1 MIYITLHCDVYNL
14 ILLTACSPG
23 SCRKECSGRRRKV
36 RDTLMDF
43 RKKKKSAFKDLYCL
57 FQGFVWFISRICLVY
72 SKDLSGLFAGSAKY
86 LTLGS
91 PGIFEHVLKALP
103 EEWLGC

>member
-36 RDTLMDF
+36 RDTLMDL
-43 RKKKKSAFKDLYCL
+43 RKRQKSAISI
-57 FQGFVWFISRICLVY
+57 QGFVLFISRICLVY
-72 SKDLSGLFAGSAKY
+72 SKDLSGLFAGSAKC

-91 PGIFEHVLKALP
+91 PGIFEHVLKSLP

>member
-1 MIYITLHCDVYNL
+1 MIDITLHCDVYDL

-23 SCRKECSGRRRKV
+23 SSRKECSGGRRKV
-36 RDTLMDF
+36 RDTLMDL
-43 RKKKKSAFKDLYCL
+43 RKSQKSTFKDLSCL
-57 FQGFVWFISRICLVY
+57 FQGFVLFISRIFLVY
-72 SKDLSGLFAGSAKY
+72 FNVFSGLFAGSAKC